1 MSPKKSPSKKARRS
15 PNYPST
21 GLPEAVSFLRK
32 IHEKVGQERVPE
44 DTLAQALGYTKD
56 SSWLNLLLSSL
67 VKYGLLDAMPGTA
80 GRPRSYQITEAG
92 VQLATVDADS
102 PLRLL
107 YLRKAALRPAIY
119 QDLWERFGPQLPEID
134 DEMANY
140 LVTEQKFTRDAAF
153 RMLAHFRSTIA
164 IARLRSPGIEKPK
177 IDAATLDAYSKV
189 RGPASGDLQTVPTPG
204 QTHYVLGQPF
214 MGGATVEQLR
224 QAFQQS
230 SSERTTAIPLADG
243 ETATITM
250 PKKMSAQSWQMLL
263 DTLELWKKQ
272 SAAAE

>member
-1 MSPKKSPSKKARRS
+1 MSPKKSPSKRARRS

-32 IHEKVGQERVPE
+32 IYDKVGPERVAE

-67 VKYGLLDAMPGTA
+67 LKYGLLDAMPGTA

-92 VQLATVDADS
+92 VQMATVDADS

-134 DEMANY
+134 DAMANY

-153 RMLAHFRSTIA
+153 KMLAHFRSTIT
-164 IARLRSPGIEKPK
+164 ISRLRSAGAEKPK
-177 IDAATLDAYSKV
+177 IDATTLDAYSKV
-189 RGPASGDLQTVPTPG
+189 RVAASGDLQTVPAPG

-214 MGGATVEQLR
+214 TGGPTVEEWRKAL
-224 QAFQQS
+224 QQNS
-230 SSERTTAIPLADG
+230 NERTTAMPLAEG

-250 PKKMSAQSWQMLL
+250 PKKMSPQSWQMLI

-272 SAAAE
+272 AGAAE

>member
-1 MSPKKSPSKKARRS
+1 
-15 PNYPST
+15 
-21 GLPEAVSFLRK
+21 L
-32 IHEKVGQERVPE
+32 
-44 DTLAQALGYTKD
+44 
-56 SSWLNLLLSSL
+56 
-67 VKYGLLDAMPGTA
+67 KYGLLDAMPGTA

-92 VQLATVDADS
+92 VQMATVDADS

-134 DEMANY
+134 DAMANY

-153 RMLAHFRSTIA
+153 KMLAHFRSTIT
-164 IARLRSPGIEKPK
+164 ISRLRSAGAEKPK
-177 IDAATLDAYSKV
+177 IDATTLDAYSKV
-189 RGPASGDLQTVPTPG
+189 RVAASGDLQTVPAPG

-214 MGGATVEQLR
+214 TGGPTVEEWRKAL
-224 QAFQQS
+224 QQNS
-230 SSERTTAIPLADG
+230 NERTTAMPLADG

-250 PKKMSAQSWQMLL
+250 PKKMSPQSWQMLI

-272 SAAAE
+272 ASEG